1 MKTNKISRYCCHFQ
15 FILNTGNVRSRNACC
30 IVGYII
36 SETVLWLYTGFLPI
50 AVAHSGVSCRKLCS
64 KLRTYWKK
72 IVVCYDSMIFRTQPT
87 CAIVLNDSHCIC
99 VGVFY
104 PTTTWKKETILRNFA
119 KQPNVP
125 GKSWR
130 NTLTYTQNYYASSIL
145 LILSSQMQWHS
156 VSLFIYHSEGLNCIN
171 EQEKTGLCHF
181 YFPKAWQQTNGQR
194 RGWRL

>member
-1 MKTNKISRYCCHFQ
+1 M
-15 FILNTGNVRSRNACC
+15 
-30 IVGYII
+30 GYSI
-36 SETVLWLYTGFLPI
+36 SETVLWLYTGFCQMQLLI
-50 AVAHSGVSCRKLCS
+50 QVFHAENCAVYLVH
-64 KLRTYWKK
+64 TEK
-72 IVVCYDSMIFRTQPT
+72 IVVCYNNMIFRTQPT

-119 KQPNVP
+119 KQPNR
-125 GKSWR
+125 KSWR
-130 NTLTYTQNYYASSIL
+130 NTHTYTQNYYTSSIL